1 MFTVQLIMYQ
11 ALWRVD
17 TVLLE
22 FTAEG
27 RTRMLINMKNIL
39 GVILWA
45 CKRYNGGQTEET
57 IILPWKEEQKGETKA
72 VSGGIIEE
80 ITVQG

>member
-11 ALWRVD
+11 ALWWVY
-17 TVLLE
+17 TALLE

-27 RTRMLINMKNIL
+27 RTRMLINMINIL

-45 CKRYNGGQTEET
+45 CKRYNGGQREET
-57 IILPWKEEQKGETKA
+57 IIFALERGTEGATEL
-72 VSGGIIEE
+72 
-80 ITVQG
+80 

>member
-57 IILPWKEEQKGETKA
+57 IIFALERGTKGET
-72 VSGGIIEE
+72 EL
-80 ITVQG
+80 